1 MQIDPRSEHS
11 MHGWVVLISGLIF
24 VCWVHIPCLDQERL
38 ASLRT
43 LAESMEVTKNV
54 QKESN

>member
-1 MQIDPRSEHS
+1 